1 MARSCTLTS
10 YPNRRAFSR
19 SRSSW
24 VSLPS
29 ALAGATRIRR
39 KHDILLDRPLHEI
52 ASTPKVGWTGT
63 TPQGV
68 PIQLFIST
76 RKNPRPG
83 VEISSLDYVSKMTQ
97 AGPFLVAITV
107 EPEG

>member
-1 MARSCTLTS
+1 
-10 YPNRRAFSR
+10 
-19 SRSSW
+19 
-24 VSLPS
+24 
-29 ALAGATRIRR
+29 
-39 KHDILLDRPLHEI
+39 
-52 ASTPKVGWTGT
+52 
-63 TPQGV
+63 V

>member
-1 MARSCTLTS
+1 MPIGAYVVHYADGQQREI
-10 YPNRRAFSR
+10 PIVGGEDIRDW
-19 SRSSW
+19 W
-24 VSLPS
+24 VMP
-29 ALAGATRIRR
+29 
-39 KHDILLDRPLHEI
+39 DEPEI

-68 PIQLFIST
+68 PIQLFIT
-76 RKNPRPG
+76 MWKNPRPG